1 MGKTGYNS
9 RINAAYHIAAV
20 HACRGVLQARTRN
33 SGKGKQVLRMKILI
47 VEDDLALA
55 RELEFLCRKWG
66 FEARSVENFRN
77 VQKEFSDFRADLVLM
92 DINLPFYDGFY
103 WCGKIRELSNVPVL
117 FLSSRD
123 QNADKIMGM
132 AAGGDDYVEKPFDTE
147 LLLVKIRSMLRRAY
161 EYTENEK
168 TYLADNL
175 YYENGTVYGADSQ
188 GADCERELTRSEN
201 KIMSVLIASKGCV
214 VTREQLMQALW
225 NTDEFVTDASLT
237 VLVSRLRNKL
247 HEISGGRE
255 VIFTKKGMGYY
266 LK

>member
-1 MGKTGYNS
+1 MYCRHGRETAGKEK
-9 RINAAYHIAAV
+9 R
-20 HACRGVLQARTRN
+20 
-33 SGKGKQVLRMKILI
+33 VLRMKILI

-77 VQKEFSDFRADLVLM
+77 VQKEFSDSRADLVLM